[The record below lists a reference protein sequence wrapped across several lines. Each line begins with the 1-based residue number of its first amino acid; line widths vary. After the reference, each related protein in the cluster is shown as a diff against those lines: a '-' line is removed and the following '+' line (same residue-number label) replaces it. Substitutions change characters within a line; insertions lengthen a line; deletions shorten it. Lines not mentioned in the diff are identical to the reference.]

1 MKRLEFLDYLI
12 EEIDNSP
19 VRLTDNQKKVLV
31 NIYSA
36 PTPETAYESILGHQ
50 ELIVS
55 RDQLKRMQMIAVDD
69 VSGRAGVTD
78 SGFDMLQ
85 NTNMIDDIGELT
97 EEGERHQLNKNP
109 T

>member
-1 MKRLEFLDYLI
+1 MRKLEFIETLI
-12 EEIDNSP
+12 EAIDNNP
-19 VRLTDNQKKVLV
+19 IRLTDNQKKVLV
-31 NIYSA
+31 NIYTS

-50 ELIVS
+50 ELLVS
-55 RDQLKRMQMIAVDD
+55 RDQLKRMQMIVVDD

-97 EEGERHQLNKNP
+97 EEGEQHQLNKNP